1 MTDLPRSGRLSFSL
15 RGARIRQLRRPRVQR
30 SNLPTF
36 RTWLSHH
43 KKNLFGELIT
53 SATASIFV
61 RILGAA
67 FLLGTNLALARL
79 LGPKGAGLY
88 YLAFAVVTGTA
99 VLSRAGLDVAA
110 VRLVAVATANDRRS
124 YVAGL
129 SRAITRFLLATSAA
143 TTACLLIFA
152 PYIAEKAFG
161 ETQLTPI
168 LRVMAV
174 GTGAFAILVLC
185 VALYRGLR
193 RPIAATILET
203 AAPAGLSLLLLLGL
217 APFFG
222 ARGAALAMVL
232 SWTSIAAMGWIIFA
246 RNMTKGDYE
255 KVKVRSLLSVSM
267 PLMWTSGMNL
277 VLAYGDI
284 LMLGALSSPDQVGV
298 YSIALRVA
306 AATNVIA
313 AAVTGVVSAQ
323 FAQLWAAGEKVE
335 LKRLACASTA
345 VMTLASLPLLAL
357 AMARPAWVMSLFG
370 EDFRAGS
377 VALVWVAAGQL
388 AQTAMGSVGTLLVM
402 TGHERDLKRLMLVSV
417 MCFLGLNALLI
428 PHFGATGAGAAY
440 AISLTVMN
448 AAKWFFVRHRLGMTV
463 IPVIRRKRI
472 WTRSA

>member
-1 MTDLPRSGRLSFSL
+1 MTDLPRPGRLHLSL
-15 RGARIRQLRRPRVQR
+15 RSARIRRLRQPKTYRP
-30 SNLPTF
+30 NLRAL
-36 RTWLSHH
+36 RTWPSRH
-43 KKNLFGELIT
+43 KKGLFGELI
-53 SATASIFV
+53 SSSTASIFV

-67 FLLGTNLALARL
+67 FLLGTNVALARL

-88 YLAFAVVTGTA
+88 YLAFAVVTGAA

-124 YVAGL
+124 YIAGL
-129 SRAITRFLLATSAA
+129 SRAVTRFLLATSAA

-161 ETQLTPI
+161 EAQLTPV

-174 GTGAFAILVLC
+174 GTGAFAILVFC

-203 AAPAGLSLLLLLGL
+203 AAPAGLSLILLLAL

-222 ARGAALAMVL
+222 AWGAALALVL
-232 SWTSIAAMGWIIFA
+232 SWASVAAAGWITLA
-246 RNMTKGDYE
+246 RTVAKGDYE
-255 KVKVRSLLSVSM
+255 KVKVRSLLSVSI
-267 PLMWTSGMNL
+267 PLLWTSGMNL

-306 AATNVIA
+306 TATNVIT

-377 VALVWVAAGQL
+377 AALVWVAAGQL
-388 AQTAMGSVGTLLVM
+388 AQTAMGAVGTLLVM

-417 MCFLGLNALLI
+417 VCFLGLNALLI

-440 AISLTVMN
+440 AISLTAMN
-448 AAKWFFVRHRLGMTV
+448 IAKWLFVRYRLGITV
-463 IPVIRRKRI
+463 IPIIRRKRV